1 MGNMRGCGDVFTEC
15 GKRPQDG
22 WRTLPRSWAVK
33 GFSEAKER
41 PLCFSTQDGRKA
53 CGARRPFH
61 LQRDEERVREDK
73 GEDGGLVRLTG

>member
-1 MGNMRGCGDVFTEC
+1 MRGCGDGFTEC

-22 WRTLPRSWAVK
+22 WRTPPGSWAVK
-33 GFSEAKER
+33 DFSEAKER

-53 CGARRPFH
+53 CGAGRRLH

-73 GEDGGLVRLTG
+73 GEDG